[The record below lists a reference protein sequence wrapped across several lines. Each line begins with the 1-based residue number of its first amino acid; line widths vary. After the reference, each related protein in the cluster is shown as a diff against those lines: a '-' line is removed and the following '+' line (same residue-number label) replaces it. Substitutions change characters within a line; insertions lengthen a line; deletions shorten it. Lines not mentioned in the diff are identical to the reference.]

1 MSIKIVTDSTS
12 DLPES
17 TAKQYGIEVVP
28 LNIHFGDQV
37 YKDGIDLST
46 EEFFDKLI
54 NGPEFP
60 TTSQPSIG
68 EFIDTYERIA
78 EPGDDI
84 ISIHLSS
91 KLSGTYNSAEQA
103 SKQLEGKINV
113 HLVDTQQVTITVGLA
128 AISAAKCVTDGGAI
142 EDAISACISTA
153 SRSNFYALFDTLE
166 FLSKGGRIGKAQSML
181 GSLLKIRPLLMLE
194 EGLVAPY
201 AKARS
206 KRAGLDKMEKTI
218 RSLGEAEEVAV
229 MYSTDSE
236 DAEVIAKNL
245 SDLLP
250 SGKEPI
256 ILKVGP
262 VIGTHAG
269 PGLVAVGLVTKK

>member
-12 DLPES
+12 DLPEN

-37 YKDGIDLST
+37 YKDGIDLTT

-60 TTSQPSIG
+60 STSQPSIG

-113 HLVDTQQVTITVGLA
+113 HLVDTEQVTITVGLA
-128 AISAAKCVTDGGAI
+128 AISAAKCVRDGGTI
-142 EDAISACISTA
+142 EDAISACMSTA

-206 KRAGLDKMEKTI
+206 KKAGLVKMEKTI

-236 DAEVIAKNL
+236 DAEAIAKNL

>member
-12 DLPES
+12 DLPEN

-84 ISIHLSS
+84 ISIH
-91 KLSGTYNSAEQA
+91 
-103 SKQLEGKINV
+103 
-113 HLVDTQQVTITVGLA
+113 
-128 AISAAKCVTDGGAI
+128 
-142 EDAISACISTA
+142 
-153 SRSNFYALFDTLE
+153 
-166 FLSKGGRIGKAQSML
+166 
-181 GSLLKIRPLLMLE
+181 
-194 EGLVAPY
+194 
-201 AKARS
+201 
-206 KRAGLDKMEKTI
+206 
-218 RSLGEAEEVAV
+218 
-229 MYSTDSE
+229 
-236 DAEVIAKNL
+236 
-245 SDLLP
+245 
-250 SGKEPI
+250 
-256 ILKVGP
+256 
-262 VIGTHAG
+262 
-269 PGLVAVGLVTKK
+269 

>member
-262 VIGTHAG
+262 VIGVHAG